1 MSKQLHLAYK
11 REMKSEVVAGV
22 VRAAA
27 LHLAYKREM
36 KIIRCLIQMNG
47 ILLHLA
53 YKREM
58 KSEVV
63 AGVVRAAAL
72 HLAYKREMKMTNTS
86 YHRGGFCCIS
96 RTSGK

>member
-1 MSKQLHLAYK
+1 MSKQ
-11 REMKSEVVAGV
+11 
-22 VRAAA
+22 
-27 LHLAYKREM
+27 
-36 KIIRCLIQMNG
+36 
-47 ILLHLA
+47 LHLA